1 MNLTVS
7 REKLDTALGQKVS
20 NLLGTVNDIPL
31 VECTERHY
39 FGPSLYIKEVTMPAG
54 ALIVGKV
61 HKVEHMCIMLTGRMI
76 LVQEDGTRT
85 ELVAPATFVAKP
97 GRKVAYIIE
106 TTIFQNIYSTDET
119 DVEKLENMFVDNSKN
134 LLEEGN

>member
-7 REKLDTALGQKVS
+7 RKKLDTALGQKVGS
-20 NLLGTVNDIPL
+20 LLGAMTEAPL
-31 VECTERHY
+31 IECVERHH
-39 FGPSLYIKEVTMPAG
+39 FGPGIYVKEVVMPAG
-54 ALIVGKV
+54 SVIVGKV
-61 HKVEHMCIMLTGRMI
+61 HKVEHLCNMLTGRMI

-85 ELVAPATFVAKP
+85 EVVAPATFVAKP

-119 DVEKLENMFVDNSKN
+119 DVEKLENMFIDNSKN
-134 LLEEGN
+134 ILEEGN

>member
-7 REKLDTALGQKVS
+7 RDKLTTALGQKVGS
-20 NLLGTVNDIPL
+20 LLGTVNDMPL
-31 VECTERHY
+31 IECEERHH
-39 FGPSLYIKEVTMPAG
+39 FGPGIYIKEVTMPAG
-54 ALIVGKV
+54 AVIVGKV

-76 LVQEDGTRT
+76 LVQEDGTKT

-97 GRKVAYIIE
+97 GRKVAYIID
-106 TTIFQNIYSTDET
+106 TTVFQNIYATDET

-134 LLEEGN
+134 LLEGN

>member
-1 MNLTVS
+1 MNLTIS
-7 REKLDTALGQKVS
+7 RNKLDTALGHKVGA
-20 NLLGTVNDIPL
+20 LLGTLEEAPL
-31 VECTERHY
+31 IQCEEKHH
-39 FGPSLYIKEVTMPAG
+39 FGPGLYIKEVTMPAG

-61 HKVEHMCIMLTGRMI
+61 HKVEHMCVMLTGRMI

-106 TTIFQNIYSTDET
+106 TTVFQNIYATDET

-134 LLEEGN
+134 LLEGN